1 MHPLLRKACELEVKK
16 VRALFRRKHQDF
28 LDFCTK
34 HPRTSAALMPLLE
47 LNGATCGV
55 CFRLPAAGRAA
66 IGMGVLQATSREL
79 EKALADPAGIP
90 MRIANPRD
98 AGERYL
104 KAWYTYLLTRI

>member
-1 MHPLLRKACELEVKK
+1 MSTTAQASTTRGIHPLLRKACELEVKK

-55 CFRLPAAGRAA
+55 CFRLPDGQPSGWACCRRPPGN
-66 IGMGVLQATSREL
+66 SRRPL
-79 EKALADPAGIP
+79 PILLAS
-90 MRIANPRD
+90 R
-98 AGERYL
+98 
-104 KAWYTYLLTRI
+104 